1 MFWSCSRRELW
12 HKGATSGNFIDV
24 EEILVD
30 CDGDTLVLLARPDH
44 AACHTGA
51 RPCFFDGWNR
61 TWRRHNERC
70 SSGPRTG
77 LIRQR
82 QADMP
87 EGSYTTSLFKDG
99 LPRIAQKVGEEG
111 VEVVIAGLTQD
122 DIQLTYEMADLLY
135 HCLVLLVD
143 RGLSWSEVE
152 AELANRAR

>member
-1 MFWSCSRRELW
+1 MS
-12 HKGATSGNFIDV
+12 DV
-24 EEILVD
+24 VRDL
-30 CDGDTLVLLARPDH
+30 
-44 AACHTGA
+44 
-51 RPCFFDGWNR
+51 
-61 TWRRHNERC
+61 ERV
-70 SSGPRTG
+70 
-77 LIRQR
+77 IQQR
-82 QADMP
+82 QIEMP
-87 EGSYTTSLFKDG
+87 EGSYTTSLFRDG

>member
-1 MFWSCSRRELW
+1 MSDVVRDLERVIQRRQIE
-12 HKGATSGNFIDV
+12 
-24 EEILVD
+24 
-30 CDGDTLVLLARPDH
+30 
-44 AACHTGA
+44 
-51 RPCFFDGWNR
+51 
-61 TWRRHNERC
+61 
-70 SSGPRTG
+70 
-77 LIRQR
+77 
-82 QADMP
+82 MP